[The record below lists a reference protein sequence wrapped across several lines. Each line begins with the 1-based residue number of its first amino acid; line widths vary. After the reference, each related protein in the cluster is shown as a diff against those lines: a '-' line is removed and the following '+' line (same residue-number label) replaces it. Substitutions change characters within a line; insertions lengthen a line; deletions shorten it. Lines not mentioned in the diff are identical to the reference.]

1 MRTYRLE
8 RRGGGERLARSAQG
22 GRDAWP
28 GAESDGRRQVFHR
41 AEELAATLPA
51 LLVAAERVAATVSQ
65 GVHGRRRVGQGE
77 TFWQFRRYHSGDS
90 AQRIDWRQS
99 AKSQRVYVRETE
111 WEAAQTVWLWRDA
124 SPSMVYHSA
133 GAWPRKI
140 ERAELLLLALGSLLV
155 RGGEH
160 VGLLGD
166 RQAAPGSGR
175 KALHRLAAA
184 LERRETGAG
193 LPALEPLPRFARV
206 AMFGDFLSP
215 LEDVKARLGDFAA
228 RGIRGHL
235 VQVVDPAE
243 ETLPF
248 SGRVLFEGAEGEGEV
263 LFGRT
268 ESVRDDYRAA
278 IAAHRAGL
286 REMARAA
293 GWTLLTHHTDQ
304 SPQPPLMALFM
315 GLSEDFGG

>member
-1 MRTYRLE
+1 MRTNRLNK
-8 RRGGGERLARSAQG
+8 RLA
-22 GRDAWP
+22 
-28 GAESDGRRQVFHR
+28 SDPRQVFHR
-41 AEELAATLPA
+41 AEELAATLPP

-77 TFWQFRRYHSGDS
+77 TFWQFRRYQSGDS

-124 SPSMVYHSA
+124 SPSMIYHSN
-133 GAWPRKI
+133 GAWPQKI
-140 ERAELLLLALGSLLV
+140 ERAELLLLALGSLLI

-166 RQAAPGSGR
+166 QTGPGSGR
-175 KALHRLAAA
+175 KALSRLAAT
-184 LERRETGAG
+184 LGRRRSSEG
-193 LPALEPLPRFARV
+193 LPALEPLPRFARIV
-206 AMFGDFLSP
+206 IFGDFLSP
-215 LEDVKARLGDFAA
+215 LQDIKTRLGDFAA

-243 ETLPF
+243 ESLPF
-248 SGRVLFEGAEGEGEV
+248 SGRVLFEGVEGEGKV

-268 ESVRDDYRAA
+268 ESVRDDYHAA
-278 IAAHRAGL
+278 VAAHRLGL
-286 REMARAA
+286 QELARAA

-304 SPQPPLMALFM
+304 PPQPPLMALYM
-315 GLSEDFGG
+315 ALSEAAGR

>member
-1 MRTYRLE
+1 MRTDRLE
-8 RRGGGERLARSAQG
+8 NRLGAGRFARPGGGASSKRVDDGQAR
-22 GRDAWP
+22 
-28 GAESDGRRQVFHR
+28 RRQGLHR
-41 AEELAATLPA
+41 GEELAATLPP

-77 TFWQFRRYHSGDS
+77 TFWQFRRYQAGDP

-124 SPSMVYHSA
+124 SASMIYRSA
-133 GAWPRKI
+133 GAWPQKI
-140 ERAELLLLALGSLLV
+140 ERAELLLLALGSLLI

-166 RQAAPGSGR
+166 RATPGSGR
-175 KALHRLAAA
+175 KALRRLADA
-184 LERRETGAG
+184 LERRRTSAG
-193 LPALEPLPRFARV
+193 LPELEPLPRFARV
-206 AMFGDFLSP
+206 VLFGDFLSP
-215 LEDVKARLGDFAA
+215 LDDIKARLGDFAA

-248 SGRVLFEGAEGEGEV
+248 SGRVLFEGVEGEGKV
-263 LFGRT
+263 LLGRT
-268 ESVRDDYRAA
+268 ESVREDYLAA
-278 IAAHRAGL
+278 VATHRLGL
-286 REMARAA
+286 RELARAA

-315 GLSEDFGG
+315 GLSEVPGR

>member
-1 MRTYRLE
+1 MRKNRIE
-8 RRGGGERLARSAQG
+8 NRPSGDRVRQ
-22 GRDAWP
+22 
-28 GAESDGRRQVFHR
+28 QVFHR
-41 AEELAATLPA
+41 AEELAATLPP

-77 TFWQFRRYHSGDS
+77 TFWQFRRYQAGDS

-99 AKSQRVYVRETE
+99 AKSQCVYVRETE

-124 SPSMVYHSA
+124 SPSMIYQSS
-133 GAWPRKI
+133 GAWPQKV
-140 ERAELLLLALGSLLV
+140 ERAELLLLALGSLLI

-166 RQAAPGSGR
+166 QFAPGSGR
-175 KALHRLAAA
+175 KALHRLADA
-184 LERRETGAG
+184 LARRQTSAG
-193 LPALEPLPRFARV
+193 LPVLGPLPRFARV
-206 AMFGDFLSP
+206 VMFGDFLSP
-215 LEDVKARLGDFAA
+215 LEDVAARLRDFAS

-243 ETLPF
+243 ENLPF
-248 SGRVLFEGAEGEGEV
+248 SGRVLFEGVEGEGKV

-268 ESVRDDYRAA
+268 ESVREDYRAA
-278 IAAHRAGL
+278 VAGHRRGL
-286 REMARAA
+286 QELVRAA

-315 GLSEDFGG
+315 GLSEVSGR